1 MEKIL
6 QDQEYILKQAN
17 DGRIQLRQLS
27 ILENILE
34 HIKNLEKK
42 PLTQIQSEIE
52 ELLYKLITNNRI
64 TSDILSRY
72 TCYIYIYL
80 FDKGRSSHL
89 NDLINSVIKLLE
101 QKEFTKNNSSNIIF
115 TFFMDNWLCM

>member
-6 QDQEYILKQAN
+6 SDQEYILKQAN

-64 TSDILSRY
+64 TSDILYRY
-72 TCYIYIYL
+72 TCSCIYY
-80 FDKGRSSHL
+80 S
-89 NDLINSVIKLLE
+89 LLLYDVYCV
-101 QKEFTKNNSSNIIF
+101 NR
-115 TFFMDNWLCM
+115 